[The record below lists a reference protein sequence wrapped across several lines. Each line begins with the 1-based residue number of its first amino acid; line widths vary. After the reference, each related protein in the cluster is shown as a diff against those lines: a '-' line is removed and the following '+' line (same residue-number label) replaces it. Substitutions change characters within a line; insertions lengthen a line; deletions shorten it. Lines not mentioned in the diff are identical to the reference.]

1 MKKLVF
7 FVLSVIVC
15 IAIEFSTSKEA
26 QSYAYGAPAGYTG
39 SPHDGKTC
47 YTGCHSGSAVTSVSG
62 WITSNIPPTGYLP
75 DSTYTITATAS
86 HPGINTYGF
95 EISPQDSAS
104 GTILGTLIATN
115 TAQTALAGTGY
126 ITQTSGGTSGTGS
139 KTWSF
144 EWTAP
149 HKGSGNVTFYGAF
162 NCANGNGKKSGDLI
176 YTSQL
181 KVNEGPTGILPVELK
196 ALKCSTYPNP
206 CLNDLT
212 IDFTAGKSNNYCI
225 QLLTLD
231 GKEIQ
236 KRAITATEY
245 EAVSLKFNLENE
257 KPGML
262 ILRILGSK
270 EIFTGKILHER

>member
-1 MKKLVF
+1 MF

-95 EISPQDSAS
+95 EISPQDSAT
-104 GTILGTLIATN
+104 GTILGTLINTN
-115 TAQTALAGTGY
+115 TAQTTLVGTGY
-126 ITQTSGGTSGTGS
+126 ITQTSGGTSGTGA
-139 KTWSF
+139 KTWTF

-149 HKGSGNVTFYGAF
+149 HKGSGSLTFYGAF

-176 YTSQL
+176 YTSNL
-181 KVNEGPTGILPVELK
+181 KVIEGPTGIWPIELNL
-196 ALKCSTYPNP
+196 LKCSTYPNP
-206 CLNDLT
+206 CVKDLT
-212 IDFTAGKSNNYCI
+212 IDFTAGKSRNYSI

-236 KRAITATEY
+236 KRAITATEN

-257 KPGML
+257 KQGML
-262 ILRILGSK
+262 ILRIIGSK
-270 EIFTGKILHER
+270 EKFTGKILHER